1 MPNDNTNK
9 LIVQLDIPTT
19 AFNKIIDLFED
30 GIQKGIVDRF
40 YILTKNGVPVIH
52 KDQSDPNQYLS
63 HETRLGSAIAA
74 IQRDEILYRA
84 LSDTDP
90 ITGIEYGDLS

>member
-1 MPNDNTNK
+1 MTDNGYTK

-30 GIQKGIVDRF
+30 GIEKGIVDGF

-52 KDQSDPNQYLS
+52 QDQHLT

-74 IQRDEILYRA
+74 IQRDEILYRE

-90 ITGIEYGDLS
+90 ITGIEYGEIS